1 MTLVEFDRVCYTY
14 PGSETPAINGLN
26 LSIKAGQKNAIVGQN
41 GSGKSTLLFLADG
54 LYKVQ
59 QGKIRWQTETLNYN
73 PKFLRYWRQ
82 RIGLAFQDPEQQLVA
97 GTVREDISYG
107 LCNLGLPRREIEQ
120 RLERAI
126 ADFGLLEL
134 AEKPLHHLS
143 LGQKRRVALAGVM
156 VLKPQLLLLDE
167 PTAYLDRVQTRYLM
181 AELERIHGE
190 GTTILMAT
198 HDLNLAFEWSDWI
211 FIIHQGKLAIEG
223 TAEEVFARGEIM
235 EELQLSL
242 PLLWEVWEAL
252 PRRPQ
257 NRVPKTIG
265 ELREQLLTNF

>member
-1 MTLVEFDRVCYTY
+1 MTLLQFDRVRYTY
-14 PGSETPAINGLN
+14 PGSKIPAIDGLD
-26 LSIKAGQKNAIVGQN
+26 LSIQAGRKNAIVGQN

-54 LYKVQ
+54 LYEVQ

-107 LCNLGLPRREIEQ
+107 LCNLGLPRIEIER

-126 ADFGLLEL
+126 ADFGLAEL
-134 AEKPLHHLS
+134 ADRPLHHLS

-167 PTAYLDRVQTRYLM
+167 PTAYLDRLQSRHLM
-181 AELERIHGE
+181 AELERVHGE
-190 GTTILMAT
+190 GTTIVMAT
-198 HDLNLAFEWSDWI
+198 HDLNLAFEWSDWM
-211 FIIHQGKLAIEG
+211 FIIHRGKLAIEG
-223 TAEEVFARGEIM
+223 TAEDVFVQREIM
-235 EELQLSL
+235 EDLQLGL

-252 PRRPQ
+252 PRRNQ